1 MPANDW
7 IHQQFFLEDD
17 PELKRQVYIK
27 HWNVDR
33 ESMIDRN
40 HSRLRDIDILQS
52 ADPHRR
58 GDSLHN
64 QLRPKSGEA
73 VQDTFLLAE
82 QRNRDRNDS
91 EDDGVEPDQRI
102 KDKVRAQAAAPTI
115 LLSGSGR
122 ADTGVPGPPRS
133 VVGRRSLR

>member
-17 PELKRQVYIK
+17 PELKRQVYVEHRNIG
-27 HWNVDR
+27 R
-33 ESMIDRN
+33 GSMIDRD

-73 VQDTFLLAE
+73 VKDTFFLAE

-91 EDDGVEPDQRI
+91 EDDGVEPNQRI
-102 KDKVRAQAAAPTI
+102 EDEIGSQPAAPAI
-115 LLSGSGR
+115 LLSGS
-122 ADTGVPGPPRS
+122 
-133 VVGRRSLR
+133 